1 MDGGLNQNIS
11 PKTYAAPSLTP
22 MDFPALSISNSQGI
36 PAQFG
41 GDDLQ
46 QIGNHYQS
54 PEKDNMFFFKSGP
67 SVTQPG
73 SIDYV
78 SAVRKLASQDSG
90 MWKYERNDSADSSIG
105 SSRNSHASAG
115 AYKSGRGRSIFSDKL
130 QSRGQT
136 RAAPVWVETGDAVG
150 KFLLFNKLTQ
160 ITISVLLYIC
170 IEHMLSY
177 WTMLHFWLSFSWG

>member
-11 PKTYAAPSLTP
+11 PKTFDAPNLTP

-46 QIGNHYQS
+46 QTGNHYQS
-54 PEKDNMFFFKSGP
+54 AEKDNMFFFKSGS
-67 SVTQPG
+67 SVSQTG

-105 SSRNSHASAG
+105 SSRNSHSSLAG
-115 AYKSGRGRSIFSDKL
+115 AYKSGRGRSVYSDKL
-130 QSRGQT
+130 QSRAPN
-136 RAAPVWVETGDAVG
+136 RPAPVWVETGDAVG
-150 KFLLFNKLTQ
+150 KFPLFNKL
-160 ITISVLLYIC
+160 
-170 IEHMLSY
+170 
-177 WTMLHFWLSFSWG
+177 